1 MNADHVPHRNPLLF
15 STSTGVIKNGWLFG
29 WENHRL
35 RQPGGIDLPY
45 QPGLKFV
52 QVIRPFLGPRIPSSE
67 EGFPF
72 LLNGSSMKFNRI
84 S

>member
-1 MNADHVPHRNPLLF
+1 M
-15 STSTGVIKNGWLFG
+15 
-29 WENHRL
+29 
-35 RQPGGIDLPY
+35 GGFLDGKIIGYDSLVVLIY

-72 LLNGSSMKFNRI
+72 LFNGSSMKFNRI
-84 S
+84 SWELMGINGSKILNGIFTGKKRQS